1 MDLPDELEYLPY
13 RLKGLE
19 VDELTELLE
28 GCGFLSDAG
37 CSLNI
42 SLIADSMRRRIFVP
56 DSAEKRGLRDI
67 RLTFT
72 ASVSQCPICG
82 ATCSSLSQQLEGSA
96 EELSQMCCEGNAHE
110 PPSDSVAARRSHE
123 PTWKVSLELSGRW

>member
-42 SLIADSMRRRIFVP
+42 SLI
-56 DSAEKRGLRDI
+56 
-67 RLTFT
+67 LTPC
-72 ASVSQCPICG
+72 A
-82 ATCSSLSQQLEGSA
+82 AAYLSQIAL
-96 EELSQMCCEGNAHE
+96 
-110 PPSDSVAARRSHE
+110 RSE
-123 PTWKVSLELSGRW
+123 ASGTSG

>member
-56 DSAEKRGLRDI
+56 DSAEKRGLRD
-67 RLTFT
+67 RSSVRCVVRATHKSPVT
-72 ASVSQCPICG
+72 ASLPG
-82 ATCSSLSQQLEGSA
+82 AVMSR
-96 EELSQMCCEGNAHE
+96 
-110 PPSDSVAARRSHE
+110 P
-123 PTWKVSLELSGRW
+123 GR

>member
-1 MDLPDELEYLPY
+1 MQS
-13 RLKGLE
+13 KHF
-19 VDELTELLE
+19 V
-28 GCGFLSDAG
+28 
-37 CSLNI
+37 
-42 SLIADSMRRRIFVP
+42 IADSMRRRIFIP

-96 EELSQMCCEGNAHE
+96 EELSQMSCEGNAQE
-110 PPSDSVAARRSHE
+110 PSDSVAARPSHE
-123 PTWKVSLELSGRW
+123 PTWKVNLELSGRW